1 MKILKYTFLF
11 CSLLTLVMIAQ
22 TDQSVNNYLNS
33 DEFPGS
39 SIYGRNNYI
48 QYIPGTLPLVLSAP
62 HGGYKKPDELKDRAE
77 GTDHHDKLTIEV
89 ALSVQQCFYELTGKY
104 PYVILNRLH
113 RIKLDPNRE
122 INIAAQGDSLT
133 QISYNEFHNFIEIAE
148 TEVEEKWGTG
158 LYIDIHGHNHK
169 SHMYELGYLLEGGL
183 LDFSDEEL
191 NDNLFIEKSSLRN
204 LAKNST
210 YKFSEILR
218 GDVSF
223 GAYLSKYGYKTCPS
237 PLIPSPGTD
246 YFYSGGYNTQVHGTP
261 TPNFNGFQ
269 IELPWDH
276 IPNSEIDV
284 KQFST
289 DLMNAIIEF
298 MKTHYDL
305 DLTKM

>member
-1 MKILKYTFLF
+1 MKLLRNIFLL
-11 CSLLTLVMIAQ
+11 CSLFTMVILAQ
-22 TDQSVNNYLNS
+22 TDESVNDYLNS
-33 DEFPGS
+33 DDSPGES
-39 SIYGRNNYI
+39 KYGRNDYT

-62 HGGYKKPDELKDRAE
+62 HGGYKKPDELKDRTL

-89 ALSVQQCFYELTGKY
+89 ALGVQKSFYELTGKY

-122 INIAAQGDSLT
+122 IEIAAQGDSLA
-133 QISYNEFHNFIEIAE
+133 QIAYNEFHNFIETAE
-148 TEVEEKWGTG
+148 KDVELKWGTG

-169 SHMYELGYLLEGGL
+169 SHMYELGYLLEGGF
-183 LDFSDEEL
+183 LDFSDEDL
-191 NDNLFIEKSSLRN
+191 NDELFIEKSSIKN
-204 LAKNST
+204 LVKNGS

-223 GAYLSKYGYKTCPS
+223 GAYLGEYGYKTCPS
-237 PLIPSPGTD
+237 PSIPSPGTD
-246 YFYSGGYNTQVHGTP
+246 YFYSGGYNTQVHSTP
-261 TPNFNGFQ
+261 TDNFNGFQ

-298 MKTHYDL
+298 MKTHYNL
-305 DLTKM
+305 DLTKL